1 MAKRAED
8 TLLQCLLALCRYHGN
23 GSTAEA
29 LTGGLPLED
38 GRLNPSLFE
47 RAATRVG
54 LTARIVFKS
63 PEKVESS
70 LLPAVV
76 LLNNDRACL
85 LMGWSDDGTL
95 ARVVFPDILDAVVEI
110 PAGRLQEDCTGSV
123 IVCRPRFRFDSPAPG
138 TGDGDGGHWFWTAV
152 RNNIPIYKDVLIAAF
167 FINLFGLALPIFIR
181 VVYDRVIPNFAV
193 ETLWML
199 AVGVIIILFA
209 DALLRTMRS
218 YFVDLASRRVD
229 VTVSASIM
237 EQVLG
242 QRLEHRP
249 ASVGSYA
256 VSLRSFESV
265 RDFIASSTVTAIVDL
280 PFALIFIAVI
290 GIIAWQMLLPIAIGL
305 AIIICY
311 AWFTQNKLRSISE
324 TVYRASAQ
332 RNATLVE
339 GLVGLETIKSM
350 GAETRLQRKWEET
363 TVFLANVGTQLRLV
377 SNATI
382 NVTLFVQHMV
392 SVFMIITGVYLIN
405 DGLLSMG
412 GLIACNLL
420 SNRAMGPFSRAAGLM
435 AQYHNAGV
443 AMKSLDEVMARP
455 LERPEGAQFL
465 SREMFRGDIEFKN
478 VSFSYPQSEM
488 ESLSDVSFKVKAGEH
503 VAILGRVGSGKT
515 TLEKLCMGL
524 FQPTSGAVM
533 IDGIDLRQLDPTEFR
548 SRVGYVPQD
557 ITLFHGSLREN
568 IALEHHNVS
577 DSDLVNA
584 AEMAGLSEFVNRH
597 PAGFDML
604 VSERGD
610 SLSGGQRK
618 SVALARA
625 VVHEPP
631 ILLMDEPTGSMD
643 HSTEKFVK
651 DQLRTFIEGRTWL
664 VVTHRNSLLEMVDR
678 IIVIDNGKLVADGPR
693 DQVVQALQQGRIGK
707 SQ

>member
-1 MAKRAED
+1 M
-8 TLLQCLLALCRYHGN
+8 
-23 GSTAEA
+23 
-29 LTGGLPLED
+29 
-38 GRLNPSLFE
+38 
-47 RAATRVG
+47 
-54 LTARIVFKS
+54 
-63 PEKVESS
+63 
-70 LLPAVV
+70 

-85 LMGWSDDGTL
+85 LMGWSDDGTI

-363 TVFLANVGTQLRLV
+363 TVFLA
-377 SNATI
+377 
-382 NVTLFVQHMV
+382 
-392 SVFMIITGVYLIN
+392 
-405 DGLLSMG
+405 
-412 GLIACNLL
+412 IA
-420 SNRAMGPFSRAAGLM
+420 SR
-435 AQYHNAGV
+435 
-443 AMKSLDEVMARP
+443 
-455 LERPEGAQFL
+455 
-465 SREMFRGDIEFKN
+465 I
-478 VSFSYPQSEM
+478 
-488 ESLSDVSFKVKAGEH
+488 
-503 VAILGRVGSGKT
+503 
-515 TLEKLCMGL
+515 
-524 FQPTSGAVM
+524 
-533 IDGIDLRQLDPTEFR
+533 
-548 SRVGYVPQD
+548 
-557 ITLFHGSLREN
+557 
-568 IALEHHNVS
+568 
-577 DSDLVNA
+577 
-584 AEMAGLSEFVNRH
+584 
-597 PAGFDML
+597 
-604 VSERGD
+604 
-610 SLSGGQRK
+610 
-618 SVALARA
+618 
-625 VVHEPP
+625 
-631 ILLMDEPTGSMD
+631 
-643 HSTEKFVK
+643 
-651 DQLRTFIEGRTWL
+651 
-664 VVTHRNSLLEMVDR
+664 
-678 IIVIDNGKLVADGPR
+678 
-693 DQVVQALQQGRIGK
+693 
-707 SQ
+707 